1 MHAMLRLKATNIHP
15 CLLRVKSQ
23 SKSRMSA
30 AQLDEQRRQEIGKR
44 CKKEAWQAGTK
55 ASLTTL
61 GLAGATVG
69 GANTFWHGFR
79 TSLGVSG
86 KAALVVS
93 YRATLHTC
101 WDAYAW

>member
-1 MHAMLRLKATNIHP
+1 
-15 CLLRVKSQ
+15 
-23 SKSRMSA
+23 MSA

-55 ASLTTL
+55 ASLTAL